1 MRQLILASA
10 SASRRAMLEGAG
22 VDFIARPVH
31 ADEAALKAAMLAR
44 GAPVR
49 DIADALAEMKATK
62 ASIADPK
69 ALCLGVDS
77 LVIVDGKIYD
87 KPTCRADAAAHLV
100 AFSGQVMTLMSAI
113 VACEGGQPIWRHIGI
128 AKLHVRTL
136 SSAAIDTYLDAEWP
150 AISACV
156 GCFRI
161 EGRGVNLFDKIEG
174 DYFTILGMPL
184 LPLLR
189 WLRAQAMVQP

>member
-1 MRQLILASA
+1 MTRQLILASA

-22 VDFIARPVH
+22 VDFVARPVH
-31 ADEAALKAAMLAR
+31 ADEAALKTAMA
-44 GAPVR
+44 GAHPR
-49 DIADALAEMKATK
+49 DIADALAQMKALK
-62 ASIADPK
+62 ASLADPA

-77 LVIVDGKIYD
+77 IVVVDGKIYD
-87 KPTCRADAAAHLV
+87 KPTSRDDAAAHLA
-100 AFSGQVMTLMSAI
+100 AFSGQVMTLISAI
-113 VACEGGQPIWRHIGI
+113 VACEGGAPIWRHIGI
-128 AKLHVRTL
+128 AKLYVRPL
-136 SSAAIDTYLDAEWP
+136 DPAEIQTYLDAEWP
-150 AISACV
+150 AISGCV

-189 WLRAQAMVQP
+189 WLRVQAMVP

>member
-10 SASRRAMLEGAG
+10 SASRRAMLEASG
-22 VDFIARPVH
+22 VDFIAHPVH
-31 ADEAALKAAMLAR
+31 ADEAALKAAMA
-44 GAPVR
+44 GAQPR
-49 DIADALAEMKATK
+49 DVADALAEMKAMK
-62 ASIADPK
+62 ASLRDPM

-87 KPTCRADAAAHLV
+87 KPTSRADAAAHLA
-100 AFSGQVMTLMSAI
+100 AFSGQVMTLMSAM
-113 VACEGGQPIWRHIGI
+113 VACEAGQPIWRHIGI
-128 AKLHVRTL
+128 AKLHVRSM
-136 SSAAIDTYLDAEWP
+136 SSAAIDAYLDAEWP
-150 AISACV
+150 AISGCV

-184 LPLLR
+184 LELLR
-189 WLRAQAMVQP
+189 WLRTQGLVQP